1 MYVAAP
7 ACFAADPEPEAL
19 EGEAQMDAYLARATA
34 RLAQADFDGA
44 LADANALLALAPI
57 SQPGLPRGE
66 SPARVR

>member
-34 RLAQADFDGA
+34 RLARADFAGA
-44 LADANALLALAPI
+44 LAGCERAIVGAND
-57 SQPGLPRGE
+57 PRGKE
-66 SPARVR
+66 FGIHFGRNV